1 MRLVL
6 LTLAF
11 LWRNSL
17 ASISEFKE
25 LVPLSLT
32 HMAQML
38 NMADWLVCLIGLA
51 MKQAQ
56 NQQRRKRLQ
65 SLHVSQ
71 YFNNPARRVRRL

>member
-1 MRLVL
+1 MLLVL

-11 LWRNSL
+11 LWRSSL

-25 LVPLSLT
+25 PVPLSLIR
-32 HMAQML
+32 MDQML
-38 NMADWLVCLIGLA
+38 NMADWLECLIGLA
-51 MKQAQ
+51 ITQAQ